1 MITFNGTRI
10 WRGDLDQWTTQKIDF
25 HNNLGKWM
33 TIEGTGIQ
41 IMAKAGEPLG
51 VFHVRRRRSRKK

>member
-1 MITFNGTRI
+1 MNE
-10 WRGDLDQWTTQKIDF
+10 WTTQKIDF
-25 HNNLGKWM
+25 HNNLGKWI